1 MKTWKNFII
10 VEVPKES
17 VEWDIDDF
25 LGNRLQFRIGNDWKY
40 DMKTDL
46 PINDLKVVGLLNQLM
61 IKEFSLDVEKKWL
74 LIKCKK

>member
-46 PINDLKVVGLLNQLM
+46 PINDLKVVGLLNKLM
-61 IKEFSLDVEKKWL
+61 IKEFSLDVEKNWL

>member
-61 IKEFSLDVEKKWL
+61 TKEFSLDVEKNWL

>member
-61 IKEFSLDVEKKWL
+61 IKEFSLDIEKNWL

>member
-40 DMKTDL
+40 DMVTDL

-61 IKEFSLDVEKKWL
+61 IKEFSLDIEKKWL

>member
-40 DMKTDL
+40 DMVTDL